1 MNKNNYYNNITNL
14 LLVSNIVKWYWF
26 YHFEFKR
33 ITEQENDNEKYK
45 QKNKKSV
52 HFGLT
57 LIYIEPSNRNME
69 YQDKGIVTAR
79 IYENKNLTVVLIYWT
94 WMRVR
99 KKLLLYFLYI
109 LIIRN
114 N

>member
-1 MNKNNYYNNITNL
+1 
-14 LLVSNIVKWYWF
+14 
-26 YHFEFKR
+26 
-33 ITEQENDNEKYK
+33 
-45 QKNKKSV
+45 
-52 HFGLT
+52 
-57 LIYIEPSNRNME
+57 ME
-69 YQDKGIVTAR
+69 YRDKGIVTAR

-94 WMRVR
+94 WMRVH